1 MYGLL
6 QSLLALTTCDD
17 SSPHHI
23 LDLHQ
28 AVLGCT
34 TTDGE
39 HIGEYWYIRRYTI
52 DTTDCRTCWTTAP
65 LLGCQ
70 IK

>member
-39 HIGEYWYIRRYTI
+39 HIGEYWYTYA
-52 DTTDCRTCWTTAP
+52 DTLSILLTVEHVGP
-65 LLGCQ
+65 LLRYSVV
-70 IK
+70 K